1 MQLMARK
8 WGGKILSFALRVLV
22 SERVVCGDMVKW
34 KCLPCGIVNPS
45 AIVLNTV
52 ANYQIIN
59 VEQRVVD
66 GYLVEYVGCD
76 GNARSLVFHNH
87 SGAHVAAEEHGVG
100 SQMLFADGQLHLVG
114 KQWGRVAQVV
124 DQVVDKMLP
133 HPLFGSECNI
143 APPKNVET
151 DNFMSKGGRL
161 SCIVFLFVTALQ
173 VWIICYRSID
183 STPAKLF
190 FFIYIHH
197 KRRI

>member
-1 MQLMARK
+1 ML
-8 WGGKILSFALRVLV
+8 LSALRVLV
-22 SERVVCGDMVKW
+22 SEHVVCGDMVKW

-87 SGAHVAAEEHGVG
+87 PGAHVAAEEHGVG

-143 APPKNVET
+143 APPKNVENLHPLA
-151 DNFMSKGGRL
+151 DARQFHVERRQVEL
-161 SCIVFLFVTALQ
+161 HCLFVCHCSPGVDYMLSE
-173 VWIICYRSID
+173 Y
-183 STPAKLF
+183 
-190 FFIYIHH
+190 
-197 KRRI
+197 